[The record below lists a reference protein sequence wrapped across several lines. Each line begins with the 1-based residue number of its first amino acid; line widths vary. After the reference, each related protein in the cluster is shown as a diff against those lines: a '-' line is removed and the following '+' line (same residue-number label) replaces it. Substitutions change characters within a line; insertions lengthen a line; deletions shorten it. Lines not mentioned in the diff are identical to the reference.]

1 MIRVERYKTDEN
13 EMSVIATLS
22 KINSKI
28 EKVTNAIRIKQVSCS
43 NLDRKEDRAAWKR
56 TDEIIKD
63 LKSELVTLHTEKCN
77 LENEERAR
85 VKNNIM
91 QKHELQ
97 RLEKEEYLDQERQ
110 KNSALKQFLHAG
122 RANSLKINKLKC
134 QFNREQELSNHFK
147 SMEIFENKRAEQ
159 CKDNR
164 RVKYKT
170 NKRVYQ
176 LQNDAV
182 DKNQK
187 LAQLSKIQKTY
198 SLQKRNKVYD
208 IAEPSAILKKV
219 TTFKSLDAGFDL
231 IKRKDINYGDM
242 NELYT
247 NKGYVQNFRI
257 LDGDDK
263 LKDLH
268 NTYFGKRGKP
278 SCSSGYLLKSG
289 QRNSTFLSDKYTDCE
304 ENSKSLPKIQ
314 SMIGL

>member
-147 SMEIFENKRAEQ
+147 SMEIFENKI
-159 CKDNR
+159 
-164 RVKYKT
+164 T
-170 NKRVYQ
+170 
-176 LQNDAV
+176 
-182 DKNQK
+182 
-187 LAQLSKIQKTY
+187 SK
-198 SLQKRNKVYD
+198 
-208 IAEPSAILKKV
+208 E
-219 TTFKSLDAGFDL
+219 
-231 IKRKDINYGDM
+231 
-242 NELYT
+242 
-247 NKGYVQNFRI
+247 
-257 LDGDDK
+257 
-263 LKDLH
+263 
-268 NTYFGKRGKP
+268 
-278 SCSSGYLLKSG
+278 
-289 QRNSTFLSDKYTDCE
+289 
-304 ENSKSLPKIQ
+304 
-314 SMIGL
+314 